1 MKLTREQML
10 MVNGAL
16 AEYRTNCTD
25 SDTWTNVD
33 EKNFQ
38 KVVLQLRKDYANA
51 SKGVKSERV

>member
-16 AEYRTNCTD
+16 AEYRLAQTESKIWAD
-25 SDTWTNVD
+25 VD

-38 KVVLQLRKDYANA
+38 QIVLQLRKDYANA
-51 SKGVKSERV
+51 SKGVKK

>member
-1 MKLTREQML
+1 MKLNREQML

-25 SDTWTNVD
+25 SDLWTEVD

-38 KVVLQLRKDYANA
+38 LIVLQLRKDYANA
-51 SKGVKSERV
+51 SKGVKK